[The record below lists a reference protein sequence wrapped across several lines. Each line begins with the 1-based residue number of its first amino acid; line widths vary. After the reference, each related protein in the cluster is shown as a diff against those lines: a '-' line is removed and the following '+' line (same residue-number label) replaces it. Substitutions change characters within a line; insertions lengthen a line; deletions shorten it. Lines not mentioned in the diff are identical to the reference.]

1 MTGLGGSNDALALK
15 RVAAA
20 GGQDVRVTVDW
31 SAVAPARPAK
41 GSDPSDPGNPAYDWS
56 SLDAQ
61 FREIESHGL
70 TPIAAIFRAPVWA
83 RAIAPSNPA
92 SPPKIAAWK
101 AFVLAAARR
110 YSGGYKGLPRVQYW
124 EAWIEPNLSP
134 NLAPQLVNGVPYAA
148 RVYRSMVNAMDAS
161 LVSVHGDNRL
171 LFGGLGPFRD
181 STYSVVIQEP
191 DWGPTAFMRTL
202 FCLSGTLTPICH
214 QKVHADIWDIH
225 PYTSGG
231 PNHQAFLPN
240 DVSLGDLDKMTST
253 LHAARAA
260 GNLVAPHG
268 LGLWVTEFSW
278 DSNPPDPGGVPM
290 RLMERWV
297 PQALYVMWSA
307 GITHVLWLAIR
318 DEPFASSPYQ
328 SGLYFGG
335 ANEAQDRPKPF
346 LQGFRF
352 PFVALP
358 ENGVVQVWGRTPDSR
373 AANVT
378 IELQSQSGSAW
389 RRVATVKAGASGI
402 FEARLPRASSSSSM
416 RARVDGSTS
425 LPFGLRSVPDHF
437 YNPFGTTP
445 PLEPR

>member
-1 MTGLGGSNDALALK
+1 M
-15 RVAAA
+15 
-20 GGQDVRVTVDW
+20 
-31 SAVAPARPAK
+31 
-41 GSDPSDPGNPAYDWS
+41 
-56 SLDAQ
+56 
-61 FREIESHGL
+61 ES
-70 TPIAAIFRAPVWA
+70 I
-83 RAIAPSNPA
+83 
-92 SPPKIAAWK
+92 
-101 AFVLAAARR
+101 VLAAARR

-278 DSNPPDPGGVPM
+278 DSNPPDPAGVPM

-358 ENGVVQVWGRTPDSR
+358 ENGAVQVWGRTPNSR
-373 AANVT
+373 AAKVT
-378 IELQSQSGSAW
+378 IELQSQSGLG
-389 RRVATVKAGASGI
+389 VAACGHGESRGLGDLRGPVAAVLLKQLDARAGGRQHFAS
-402 FEARLPRASSSSSM
+402 
-416 RARVDGSTS
+416 
-425 LPFGLRSVPDHF
+425 LRSPIRAGPFLQPVRDHSAARA
-437 YNPFGTTP
+437 
-445 PLEPR
+445 PLSDPELASLTIW